1 MVGKLSVHQNHLGG
15 LLNLWAVL
23 PESDPIGTGDVAAAG
38 LGHSLRTPGVERT
51 CAGTASASSSVRFCM
66 SVLPSRQVPTN
77 ETVRV
82 KHSVQG

>member
-1 MVGKLSVHQNHLGG
+1 MHQNHLGG
-15 LLNLWAVL
+15 LLELWTMP
-23 PESDPIGTGDVAAAG
+23 PESDPVGAGDVAAAG
-38 LGHSLRTPGVERT
+38 PGHSLRTPGAGCT

-77 ETVRV
+77 EAVRV